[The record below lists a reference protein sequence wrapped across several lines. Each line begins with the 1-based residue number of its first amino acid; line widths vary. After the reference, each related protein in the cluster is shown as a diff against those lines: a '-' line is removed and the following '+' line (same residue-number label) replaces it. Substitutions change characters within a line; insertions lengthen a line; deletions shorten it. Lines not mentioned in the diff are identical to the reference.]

1 MIFTV
6 ALVASVATF
15 RLFIFLPVL
24 MKNILYGLPPDT
36 MMMQTIERPAEE
48 IIVGEL

>member
-24 MKNILYGLPPDT
+24 MKNILYGLSPDT
-36 MMMQTIERPAEE
+36 MMQTIERLSEE